1 MRLCLSP
8 FILSF
13 ADSTANIL
21 QNDQLFV
28 LIMMKMCMM
37 PLFPHQKLYAE
48 SFTAC
53 QQTRIYYDLCLLWIT
68 CSLCDTIYVLLF
80 SVKLTASMSISC
92 LWPND
97 YRNDY
102 FVKRKCIRISFHQN
116 NRALAGLV
124 LSCFNATF
132 NNISAISWRS
142 VLMVEET
149 GVPGENRWPAASDW
163 QTLSHNVASSAPR
176 LSGIRTENVSGDR
189 HRLHW

>member
-1 MRLCLSP
+1 MPLCLSL

-13 ADSTANIL
+13 ANSTANIL

-37 PLFPHQKLYAE
+37 PAFPHQQLYVE
-48 SFTAC
+48 SFIAC
-53 QQTRIYYDLCLLWIT
+53 QQTRIYYDLNLLWIT

-102 FVKRKCIRISFHQN
+102 FVKGKCIVISFHQN

-124 LSCFNATF
+124 LSCLTPLLTIFQLYRGATA
-132 NNISAISWRS
+132 ISANCELFVRY
-142 VLMVEET
+142 VMQFMFDCCL
-149 GVPGENRWPAASDW
+149 
-163 QTLSHNVASSAPR
+163 
-176 LSGIRTENVSGDR
+176 
-189 HRLHW
+189 